1 MKFARSIG
9 PAQIEQPSETNN
21 RANVTEL
28 TRESDAFRQNNNK
41 DELSADDL
49 SALLRRVTEA
59 SMQEIEN
66 LMGEL
71 HGLRNKL
78 QNDANRIQSDITKY
92 TQLSQSILQ
101 LATVIS
107 DNVKKLPDASG
118 IAQ

>member
-1 MKFARSIG
+1 MKFAKPVG
-9 PAQIEQPSETNN
+9 PAQIEQPSEVNN
-21 RANVTEL
+21 RANIAEL
-28 TRESDAFRQNNNK
+28 TRESDTSHQNNNN

-59 SMQEIEN
+59 STHEIEN

-71 HGLRNKL
+71 RGLRSKL
-78 QNDANRIQSDITKY
+78 QNDGHRIQSDIAKY

-107 DNVKKLPDASG
+107 DNVKKLPDASST
-118 IAQ
+118 AQ

>member
-1 MKFARSIG
+1 
-9 PAQIEQPSETNN
+9 
-21 RANVTEL
+21 
-28 TRESDAFRQNNNK
+28 
-41 DELSADDL
+41 
-49 SALLRRVTEA
+49 
-59 SMQEIEN
+59 
-66 LMGEL
+66 MGEL

>member
-1 MKFARSIG
+1 MKFAKPIG
-9 PAQIEQPSETNN
+9 PAQIEQPAETNN
-21 RANVTEL
+21 RANIAEL
-28 TRESDAFRQNNNK
+28 TRESGTFRQNNNN
-41 DELSADDL
+41 DELSTDDL
-49 SALLRRVTEA
+49 GALLRRVTEA
-59 SMQEIEN
+59 STHEIEN

-78 QNDANRIQSDITKY
+78 QNDGNRIQSDIAKY

-101 LATVIS
+101 LAAVIS